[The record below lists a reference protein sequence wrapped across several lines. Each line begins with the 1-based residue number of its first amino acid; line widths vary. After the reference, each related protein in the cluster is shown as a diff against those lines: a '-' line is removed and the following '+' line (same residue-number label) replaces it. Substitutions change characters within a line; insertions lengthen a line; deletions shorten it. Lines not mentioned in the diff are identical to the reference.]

1 MRQGSS
7 SIVSCAALALGVA
20 VWSLAAPAA
29 SLAATASGSAAK
41 SVKPANGMHQFTGVV
56 TALDKSTLT
65 VEKRGK
71 KPRTVVFT
79 RHSEMKSSG
88 EVEKNARVTVY
99 YRDDGGHSVA
109 HRVVVKPDRARGSG
123 SGN

>member
-1 MRQGSS
+1 MRQGSR

-20 VWSLAAPAA
+20 AWSLAAPAA
-29 SLAATASGSAAK
+29 SLAATASGTEAK
-41 SVKPANGMHQFTGVV
+41 SVKPRNGMHQFTGVV

-71 KPRTVVFT
+71 KPRTVVFA

-99 YRDDGGHSVA
+99 YRDDGGRSVA